1 MGDVI
6 QLIAPDNETFNQQ
19 FYVKYIDLTK
29 IVLGNINTMQVISLS
44 LTDGQINDRDI
55 QSIELLSRAEY
66 PGYARQ
72 NKLVSGVWLNI
83 YFKGLDGV
91 PFIVTGI
98 ITDLEEDSIQI
109 TTYPNRD
116 IIYIDFGYKG
126 LPENLPIEKI
136 VKTNKP
142 ERGMVGVEETRESE
156 LITTNVE
163 GDEFGT
169 TINEEM
175 NDRLNEIILD
185 ADRLMLGEDLDEITL
200 FDEIDESNRRYGIEK
215 QMTDLL
221 DELLSEVPNYKRT
234 ISVQNDIHTM
244 IERYSQLRTLFS
256 NFDSNGNANMPAPLN
271 NGRKPIIDNIVN
283 LNQNFHWLLPVS
295 YNIKKLYNL
304 DAKDEFDDSDGIIA
318 KSSQE
323 TFENEMTI
331 TETYENGKVPTENKF
346 LHLFKSLNTLYTPF
360 MNPLDSIDNIT
371 SQPVNTSILSVID
384 NLGDLESYVAKTT
397 RQGKEVNIFIKKK
410 KFLLE
415 TYTLGLRY
423 QKYNISTQLTPPDS
437 INIKSIL
444 TLTLPM
450 LLYSRINL
458 PTTTILDRA
467 QLNRVNMSYW
477 ELLNNKTDYRPL
489 TIDNFDDEPN
499 NRHKSRESRESR
511 GSESGYESD
520 TEDLVSEFKETF
532 LNEIRHYILDDSLF
546 GESDKYARF
555 LNQVIPT
562 NSQIFNILKTH
573 IPNNLSFYAVIKFL
587 EVFNIY
593 QHDITE
599 TFYIEIKNFVDQN
612 IMDYKKTLASNNRLY
627 GSKKSSPKKSSP
639 KKSPIVSSNS
649 MLNALSSDE
658 ILETIVLNMYKL
670 EKDRN
675 YSNSEILSIITRIDY
690 GRLFSMALVK
700 INLDLQV
707 TTLVDNFVKKYEELI
722 NEKQLNQNTCR
733 IISKKYSIII

>member
-1 MGDVI
+1 MKAVFRGGPSGCGYTEETNMRIKLVSMEFQEPDNMVFLDVALTGKGKTIDSQSIKFDPKYGIGMLNTSIKPGGFISMLEQSNYKYIIHIDGNVNAYRLLTTMRTGSLILRVKSEYRSWVDHLIQRNVHYIEIDADLSNLEETIIWCLDNDETCKKIAKNGLDFAIDVLQKPFIKSYVQKILWSLSKYQDKESGSLSPINSPIKSSSSDIIKIQLGDVI

-72 NKLVSGVWLNI
+72 NKLVPGVWLNI

-304 DAKDEFDDSDGIIA
+304 DAKDEFDDSDGISLFNDY
-318 KSSQE
+318 KM
-323 TFENEMTI
+323 FENEMTI

-371 SQPVNTSILSVID
+371 
-384 NLGDLESYVAKTT
+384 T
-397 RQGKEVNIFIKKK
+397 R
-410 KFLLE
+410 
-415 TYTLGLRY
+415 
-423 QKYNISTQLTPPDS
+423 KY
-437 INIKSIL
+437 
-444 TLTLPM
+444 
-450 LLYSRINL
+450 
-458 PTTTILDRA
+458 
-467 QLNRVNMSYW
+467 
-477 ELLNNKTDYRPL
+477 
-489 TIDNFDDEPN
+489 
-499 NRHKSRESRESR
+499 
-511 GSESGYESD
+511 
-520 TEDLVSEFKETF
+520 
-532 LNEIRHYILDDSLF
+532 
-546 GESDKYARF
+546 
-555 LNQVIPT
+555 
-562 NSQIFNILKTH
+562 
-573 IPNNLSFYAVIKFL
+573 
-587 EVFNIY
+587 
-593 QHDITE
+593 
-599 TFYIEIKNFVDQN
+599 
-612 IMDYKKTLASNNRLY
+612 
-627 GSKKSSPKKSSP
+627 
-639 KKSPIVSSNS
+639 
-649 MLNALSSDE
+649 
-658 ILETIVLNMYKL
+658 
-670 EKDRN
+670 
-675 YSNSEILSIITRIDY
+675 
-690 GRLFSMALVK
+690 
-700 INLDLQV
+700 
-707 TTLVDNFVKKYEELI
+707 
-722 NEKQLNQNTCR
+722 
-733 IISKKYSIII
+733 